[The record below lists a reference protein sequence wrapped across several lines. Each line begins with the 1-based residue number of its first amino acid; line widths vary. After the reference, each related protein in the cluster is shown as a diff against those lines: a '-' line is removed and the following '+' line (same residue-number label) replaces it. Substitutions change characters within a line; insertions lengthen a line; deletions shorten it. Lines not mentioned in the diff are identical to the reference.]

1 MSTQLAQPL
10 EGKVAIVTGGAGG
23 IGKVYCRA
31 LAEAGAA
38 VAVADLNGTGAK
50 AAAEELVD
58 AGHQAIGV
66 TLDVTD
72 LDSAEA
78 AVREV
83 VSALG
88 GVDILVNNAGIMSAL
103 PKGKLLDLPI
113 SAYELALRVN
123 ATSILVCSK
132 AAVPAM
138 RARGGGKIINQAST
152 AAFEAGGGPYRLSKH
167 QVVALTAA
175 LAQDLGRENFTV
187 NAIAPGMIQTEEG
200 FRSAGEVG
208 SDRRSARAA
217 GVPNVLPDREP
228 DALVGTLLLLASP
241 AGDYIN
247 GQTLIVDG
255 GRNCRL

>member
-241 AGDYIN
+241 AGDFIN

>member
-1 MSTQLAQPL
+1 MSFDLS
-10 EGKVAIVTGGAGG
+10 GKVAIVTGGAGG
-23 IGKVYCRA
+23 IGTAYCRA

-38 VAVADLNGTGAK
+38 VAVADIDTQAAEAAAKALTGA
-50 AAAEELVD
+50 
-58 AGHQAIGV
+58 GHKAIGV

-72 LDSAEA
+72 EESARA
-78 AVREV
+78 AVAQVTE
-83 VSALG
+83 AFG
-88 GVDILVNNAGIMSAL
+88 GLDILVNNAGIMSAL
-103 PKGKLLDLPI
+103 PKGKLLDLPL

-138 RARGGGKIINQAST
+138 RARGGGRIINQAST

-175 LAQDLGRENFTV
+175 LAQDLGRDNFTV

-200 FRSAGEVG
+200 FRSAGAVG
-208 SDRRSARAA
+208 SDRRTARAK
-217 GVPNVLPDREP
+217 GVPNVQPDREP
-228 DALVGTLLLLASP
+228 DALVGALLLLASD

-247 GQTLIVDG
+247 GQTLIIDG

>member
-1 MSTQLAQPL
+1 MSKVL

-38 VAVADLNGTGAK
+38 IAVADLNGTGAK

-58 AGHQAIGV
+58 AGHNAIGV

-78 AVREV
+78 AVAEV

-123 ATSILVCSK
+123 ATSILICTK

-167 QVVALTAA
+167 QVVAITAA

-208 SDRRSARAA
+208 SERRTARAA
-217 GVPNVLPDREP
+217 GVPNVQPDREP

>member
-1 MSTQLAQPL
+1 MSKDL

-23 IGKVYCRA
+23 IGKAYSKA

-38 VAVADLNGTGAK
+38 IVVADLNSVGAK

-58 AGHQAIGV
+58 AGHKAIGV
-66 TLDVTD
+66 SLDVTD
-72 LDSAEA
+72 LDSAQA
-78 AVREV
+78 AVAEA
-83 VSALG
+83 VSAFG

-103 PKGKLLDLPI
+103 PKGKLLDLDL
-113 SAYELALRVN
+113 SAYELAIRVN
-123 ATSILVCSK
+123 SMSVLVCSK
-132 AAVPAM
+132 AAVPEM
-138 RARGGGKIINQAST
+138 RKRGGGKIINVAST

-167 QVVALTAA
+167 QVVAITAA
-175 LAQDLGRENFTV
+175 LAQDLGKDNFNV

-208 SDRRSARAA
+208 SDRRTQRAA
-217 GVPNVLPDREP
+217 GVPNYKPDREP
-228 DALVGTLLLLASP
+228 NALVGTLLLLCSP

-247 GQTLIVDG
+247 GQTIIVDG

>member
-1 MSTQLAQPL
+1 MSKVLD
-10 EGKVAIVTGGAGG
+10 GKVAIVTGGAGG
-23 IGKVYCRA
+23 IGRAYCRA
-31 LAEAGAA
+31 LAEEGAA
-38 VAVADLNGTGAK
+38 VAVADLNGPGAK
-50 AAAEELVD
+50 AAAEELNE
-58 AGHQAIGV
+58 AGLKAIGI

-72 LDSAEA
+72 LESAEA
-78 AVREV
+78 AVAEV
-83 VSALG
+83 VGAFG

-113 SAYELALRVN
+113 EAYELAIRVN
-123 ATSILVCSK
+123 ATSILVCTK
-132 AAVPAM
+132 AALPAM

-167 QVVALTAA
+167 QVVAITAA
-175 LAQDLGRENFTV
+175 LAQDLGRDNFNV

-200 FRSAGEVG
+200 FRSAGEIG
-208 SDRRSARAA
+208 SDRRTARAA
-217 GVPNVLPDREP
+217 GVPNVEPDRQPE
-228 DALVGTLLLLASP
+228 ALVGTLLLLASS

>member
-1 MSTQLAQPL
+1 MSKEL

-23 IGKVYCRA
+23 IGRVYSRA
-31 LAEAGAA
+31 LAEQGAA
-38 VAVADLNGTGAK
+38 VGVADLNGTGAK
-50 AAAEELVD
+50 EAAEELNE
-58 AGHQAIGV
+58 AGLTAIGV

-78 AVREV
+78 AVAEV
-83 VSALG
+83 VGAFG
-88 GVDILVNNAGIMSAL
+88 GLDILVNNAGIMSAL

-113 SAYELALRVN
+113 EAYELAIKVN
-123 ATSILVCSK
+123 ATSILVCTK
-132 AAVPAM
+132 AALPAM

-167 QVVALTAA
+167 QVVAITAA
-175 LAQDLGRENFTV
+175 LAQDLGRDNFNV

-208 SDRRSARAA
+208 SERRTARAA
-217 GVPNVLPDREP
+217 GVPNVKPDREP
-228 DALVGTLLLLASP
+228 DALVGALLLLASP

-247 GQTLIVDG
+247 GQTIIVDG

>member
-1 MSTQLAQPL
+1 MSKTL

-23 IGKVYCRA
+23 IGKAYCRA
-31 LAEAGAA
+31 LAEQGAA

-50 AAAEELVD
+50 AAAEELND
-58 AGHQAIGV
+58 AGFQAIGV

-78 AVREV
+78 AVAEV
-83 VSALG
+83 VSSLG

-113 SAYELALRVN
+113 DAYELAIKVN
-123 ATSILVCSK
+123 ATSILVCTK
-132 AAVPAM
+132 AALPAM

-167 QVVALTAA
+167 QVVAITAA
-175 LAQDLGRENFTV
+175 LAQDLGRDNFNV

-208 SDRRSARAA
+208 SERRTARAA
-217 GVPNVLPDREP
+217 GVPNVKPDREP
-228 DALVGTLLLLASP
+228 EALVGALLLLASP

>member
-1 MSTQLAQPL
+1 MSFDLS
-10 EGKVAIVTGGAGG
+10 GKVAIVTGGAGG
-23 IGKVYCRA
+23 IGTAYCRA

-38 VAVADLNGTGAK
+38 VAVADIDTQAAEAAAKALTGA
-50 AAAEELVD
+50 
-58 AGHQAIGV
+58 GHKAIGV

-72 LDSAEA
+72 EESAQA
-78 AVREV
+78 AVDQV
-83 VSALG
+83 VEAFG
-88 GVDILVNNAGIMSAL
+88 GLDILVNNAGIMSAL
-103 PKGKLLDLPI
+103 PKGKLLDLPL

-138 RARGGGKIINQAST
+138 RARGGGRIINQAST

-175 LAQDLGRENFTV
+175 LAQDLGRDNFTV

-200 FRSAGEVG
+200 FRSAGAVG
-208 SDRRSARAA
+208 SDRRTARAK
-217 GVPNVLPDREP
+217 GVPNVQPDREP
-228 DALVGTLLLLASP
+228 DALVGTLLLLASD
-241 AGDYIN
+241 AGSYIN
-247 GQTLIVDG
+247 GQTLIIDG